1 MHARLRP
8 RDVGRTGW
16 RQTLAGYHTPVHR
29 PAAHRRHGSCTVRRD
44 ATAHRAAF
52 SCAADARAVQRNAT
66 RASIAPMAA
75 SHRVREVKVGSVR
88 FGGGRPFA
96 LIAGPCVIESRE
108 HCLRHAEALQRVCAE
123 ADVAL
128 VFKSSFDK
136 ANRTSGGAFRGLG
149 MDEGLTI
156 LAEVKRE
163 LGLPVLTDVHERD
176 QCAPCAEVV
185 DCLQIP
191 AFLCRQTDLLLAAAA
206 TGRAVN
212 VKKGQFL
219 APEDTGN
226 VLAKLLDSGNQDVM
240 LTERGTCFGYRT
252 LVVDFTGFPTMRAF
266 GQPLV
271 FDATHS
277 VQRPGGA
284 GTSTGGDRTKVPYL
298 CRAAVACGVDGL
310 FLEVHEDP
318 DHAPSDGPNMLRLA
332 ELPDLLRDLVR
343 VQAAANAT

>member
-1 MHARLRP
+1 M
-8 RDVGRTGW
+8 
-16 RQTLAGYHTPVHR
+16 
-29 PAAHRRHGSCTVRRD
+29 PAA
-44 ATAHRAAF
+44 AA
-52 SCAADARAVQRNAT
+52 V
-66 RASIAPMAA
+66 
-75 SHRVREVKVGSVR
+75 HEVPVGAVR

-96 LIAGPCVIESRE
+96 LIAGPCVIESRD
-108 HCLRHAEALQRVCAE
+108 HCLRHAEALQRICA
-123 ADVAL
+123 AASVPL

-149 MDEGLTI
+149 LAEGLAI
-156 LAEVKRE
+156 LADVKRL
-163 LGLPVLTDVHERD
+163 LGLPVLTDVHEREH
-176 QCAPCAEVV
+176 CAPCAEVV

-219 APEDTGN
+219 APEDVGN
-226 VLAKLLDSGNQDVM
+226 VVGKVLGAGNRNVM
-240 LTERGTCFGYRT
+240 ITERGVTFGYRA
-252 LVVDFTGFPTMRAF
+252 LVVDFAGFPTMRGF

-284 GTSTGGDRTKVPYL
+284 GTATAGDRSKVPYL

-318 DHAPSDGPNMLRLA
+318 DHAPSDGPNMLRLTD
-332 ELPDLLRDLVR
+332 LPPLLRDLGR
-343 VQAAANAT
+343 IQDALRAP